1 MLALLI
7 VDLQNEFSPSGLRAV
22 PNHDSALSRI
32 GIWVNQAREQHL
44 PIAWVKHYNRPNESR
59 AFVPG
64 TWGAELSPGMGPQE
78 SFGRE
83 RLFEKDVYGAFTNTG
98 LEEWLRSLGVT
109 DLLIAGFFAH
119 MCLSTSA
126 REALVRGFEVHL
138 DLEATGAR
146 DLHDDV
152 LGSQSA
158 DEVRRSALLQLLNMG
173 AHLVTSDSLVGIAP
187 TVIHA

>member
-1 MLALLI
+1 
-7 VDLQNEFSPSGLRAV
+7 
-22 PNHDSALSRI
+22 
-32 GIWVNQAREQHL
+32 
-44 PIAWVKHYNRPNESR
+44 
-59 AFVPG
+59 
-64 TWGAELSPGMGPQE
+64 MGPE
-78 SFGRE
+78 DGAGPE

-109 DLLIAGFFAH
+109 DVLIAGFYAH

-138 DLEATGAR
+138 DPEATGAR
-146 DLHDDV
+146 DLQDDV

-173 AHLVTSDSLVGIAP
+173 AQLVTGDSLAGLMP
-187 TVIHA
+187 TVTHARA